1 MGVRSEN
8 SGQAENGAFLAREWR
23 PDMFGGCGQAELSV
37 ESLFF
42 KFICGIHLVP
52 ETKMPPLQ
60 WMTNAIGKDYAYVAR
75 VLRLTLLGDRPR
87 RPDGEPAGGLQRGQ
101 AEAGAARAV
110 VGAEETTR
118 HRVISKT
125 GGRE

>member
-1 MGVRSEN
+1 
-8 SGQAENGAFLAREWR
+8 
-23 PDMFGGCGQAELSV
+23 MFGGCGQAELSV

-75 VLRLTLLGDRPR
+75 VLRLTLLAPEIVHAVLTGNLPEGFSVDR
-87 RPDGEPAGGLQRGQ
+87 LKQ
-101 AEAGAARAV
+101 ALSVLWSEQKKLLGI
-110 VGAEETTR
+110 G
-118 HRVISKT
+118 
-125 GGRE
+125 